1 MAKGYPEI
9 IDRNSP
15 WPDDPR
21 PIIFLLDATSSIER
35 QLLTDWIS
43 AHRPE
48 GVEAII
54 VQLSLGDD
62 RKPLEV
68 TPLLNALSTETDILV
83 APLRV
88 AWTPSAGAVAAGPR
102 LRDLIQGPER
112 RPGPLRSWYTL
123 SRYPERVHL
132 IKGSPDGTTTMSK
145 RFAGKYALDATSNRQ
160 AFAVFIARQAAIVLD
175 ATERK
180 LQGGRYKVPRY
191 IAQSLRSNQVLKDQ
205 LSSIAADRSE
215 PVAEV
220 TEELNEYFKEMI
232 SIPTS
237 FWLDVWIKFC
247 NFCLGLGYERELN
260 YNAADLERVRTIVR
274 EHPAA
279 LLWTHKTYIDGFV
292 IPKLL
297 FDNNFPIPHFFA
309 GANLNIPLLGFL
321 GRRAGGIFIK
331 RSFADNPVYKAALR
345 QYIGY
350 LMEKRFPLT
359 WSFEG
364 TRSRLGK
371 LMPPKYGVLKY
382 VIEGCQSAGSKDV
395 HIIPVTVSYDLI
407 RDAEEYAR
415 EQAGVPKAPES
426 LGWLVGY
433 IRSLARPMGKI
444 YVDFGEPVVLPEPPS
459 PDDRLA
465 LSKIAFQVA
474 VEANRVTP
482 ITYPAVI
489 SMALLG
495 VYPRAQ
501 TETEVAETVADIVTW
516 ARSSALRMSPD
527 FDRQQQ
533 EGMGKLLDLMIGEGI
548 ITRFTGGPTTVYGIE
563 PANVGV
569 ASYYRNTIVH
579 FFVNKAIIELALI
592 AIAEYGDNDLNQP
605 VEALFWS
612 EVLELRD
619 LFKFEFF
626 YPPTET
632 FQAEIASEL
641 DRIDTNWRSELTT
654 GVKGARRLLGMM
666 APHVAHMTLQM
677 YVESYSIASDLLAK
691 LEPTETLEEAEFIDR
706 CMNYGKQAL
715 LQRRVSSEASNLK
728 LLFKNAWDT
737 LASRKLTDHSHP
749 NCMEARLQQAE
760 ALDRLIYRVEI
771 SRASA
776 IASRGRPTIRDGA
789 RSGL

>member
-654 GVKGARRLLGMM
+654 GVKGAQRLLGMM

>member
-309 GANLNIPLLGFL
+309 GANLNIPFLGFL

>member
-1 MAKGYPEI
+1 
-9 IDRNSP
+9 
-15 WPDDPR
+15 
-21 PIIFLLDATSSIER
+21 
-35 QLLTDWIS
+35 
-43 AHRPE
+43 
-48 GVEAII
+48 
-54 VQLSLGDD
+54 
-62 RKPLEV
+62 
-68 TPLLNALSTETDILV
+68 
-83 APLRV
+83 
-88 AWTPSAGAVAAGPR
+88 
-102 LRDLIQGPER
+102 
-112 RPGPLRSWYTL
+112 
-123 SRYPERVHL
+123 
-132 IKGSPDGTTTMSK
+132 
-145 RFAGKYALDATSNRQ
+145 
-160 AFAVFIARQAAIVLD
+160 
-175 ATERK
+175 
-180 LQGGRYKVPRY
+180 
-191 IAQSLRSNQVLKDQ
+191 
-205 LSSIAADRSE
+205 
-215 PVAEV
+215 
-220 TEELNEYFKEMI
+220 
-232 SIPTS
+232 
-237 FWLDVWIKFC
+237 
-247 NFCLGLGYERELN
+247 
-260 YNAADLERVRTIVR
+260 
-274 EHPAA
+274 
-279 LLWTHKTYIDGFV
+279 
-292 IPKLL
+292 
-297 FDNNFPIPHFFA
+297 
-309 GANLNIPLLGFL
+309 
-321 GRRAGGIFIK
+321 
-331 RSFADNPVYKAALR
+331 
-345 QYIGY
+345 
-350 LMEKRFPLT
+350 
-359 WSFEG
+359 
-364 TRSRLGK
+364 

-382 VIEGCQSAGSKDV
+382 VIEGCHSAGSKDV

-563 PANVGV
+563 PVNVGV

-579 FFVNKAIIELALI
+579 FFINKAIIELALI
-592 AIAEYGDNDLNQP
+592 AIAEYGEFESDQQ
-605 VEALFWS
+605 VEDLFWA

-626 YPPTET
+626 YPPTEI
-632 FQAEIASEL
+632 FQVEIAAEL
-641 DRIDTNWRSELTT
+641 DRIDDNWRQELAT
-654 GVKGARRLLGMM
+654 GVKGARRLLAIMT
-666 APHVAHMTLQM
+666 PHVAHMTLQM
-677 YVESYSIASDLLAK
+677 YVESYSIAADLLAN
-691 LEPTETLEEAEFIDR
+691 LEASESIDESDFVDR

-737 LASRKLTDHSHP
+737 LASRKLTDHSRP
-749 NCMEARLQQAE
+749 DWAEARLQQAE

-789 RSGL
+789 RSAL

>member
-1 MAKGYPEI
+1 MAKSYSEI
-9 IDRNSP
+9 VHQASP
-15 WPDDPR
+15 WPEDSR
-21 PIIFLLDATSSIER
+21 PIIFLIDAASGLER
-35 QLLTDWIS
+35 QLLLDWIE
-43 AHRPE
+43 AHRPL
-48 GVEAII
+48 EAQASI
-54 VQLSLGDD
+54 VHLSLGDD

-68 TPLLNALSTETDILV
+68 GPLHDAISFNSDTLV

-88 AWTPSAGAVAAGPR
+88 AWTPGDRAYAAGPR
-102 LRDLIQGPER
+102 LIDLLQGPER
-112 RPGPLRSWYTL
+112 RPGPLRARYTL
-123 SRYPERVHL
+123 KRHPERVHL
-132 IKGSPDGTTTMSK
+132 VRGSPDGTDTMAQ
-145 RFAGKYALDATSNRQ
+145 RFTGKYSMAASENGE
-160 AFAVFIARQAAIVLD
+160 AFAIFIARQAAIVLD

-191 IAQSLRSNQVLKDQ
+191 IAQSLRSNQTLKDE
-205 LSSIAADRSE
+205 LAAIASE
-215 PVAEV
+215 RGEPKAEV
-220 TEELNEYFKEMI
+220 TEEANEYFSEMI

-237 FWLDVWIKFC
+237 FWLDVWIKFS
-247 NFCLGLGYERELN
+247 NFCLGLGYERRLN
-260 YNAADLERVRTIVR
+260 YNSADLERVRNVVR
-274 EHPAA
+274 NHPSA

-292 IPKLL
+292 VPKLL
-297 FDNNFPIPHFFA
+297 FDNNFPVPHFFA
-309 GANLNIPLLGFL
+309 GANLNIPVM
-321 GRRAGGIFIK
+321 GRLVKRAGGVFIK
-331 RSFADNPVYKAALR
+331 RTFADNPVYKAALR
-345 QYIGY
+345 HYIGY

-382 VIEGCQSAGSKDV
+382 VIEGCSSAGSTNI

-415 EQAGVPKAPES
+415 EQSGVPKAPES
-426 LGWLVGY
+426 LSWLVGY

-459 PDDRLA
+459 PEDRLA
-465 LSKIAFQVA
+465 LAKIAFQVA

-489 SMALLG
+489 CMALLG

-501 TETEVAETVADIVTW
+501 TEAEVSATVADIIGW
-516 ARSSALRMSPD
+516 ARQRQLRMSAD
-527 FDRQQQ
+527 FDRQQL
-533 EGMGKLLDLMIGEGI
+533 EGTGKLLDLMIGEGI

-563 PANVGV
+563 SANVAV

-592 AIAEYGDNDLNQP
+592 AVAEHGADGEPSDA
-605 VEALFWS
+605 EALFWS

-626 YPPTET
+626 YPPTEA
-632 FQAEIASEL
+632 FQAEIAAEL
-641 DRIDTNWRSELTT
+641 DRIEPNWGAELGA
-654 GVKGARRLLGMM
+654 GVKGVRRLLLLC

-677 YVESYSIASDLLAK
+677 YVESYSIAADLLANMAP
-691 LEPTETLEEAEFIDR
+691 EETIEATDFVDR

-715 LQRRVSSEASNLK
+715 LQRRISSEASNLK

-737 LASRKLTDHSHP
+737 LSSRNLTDQSLA
-749 NCMEARLQQAE
+749 NYRDARLHQAE
-760 ALDRLIYRVEI
+760 ALDRLIHRVEI

>member
-691 LEPTETLEEAEFIDR
+691 LEPTETLAEAEFIDR

>member
-1 MAKGYPEI
+1 MATAYPEI

-15 WPDDPR
+15 WPDDQR
-21 PIIFLLDATSSIER
+21 PIIFLLDATSGTER

-43 AHRPE
+43 AHKPE
-48 GVEAII
+48 GAEAQII
-54 VQLSLGDD
+54 QLSLGDD

-68 TPLLNALSTETDILV
+68 TPLLNALAQDVDILV

-112 RPGPLRSWYTL
+112 RPGPLRSRYTL
-123 SRYPERVHL
+123 FRHPERVHL
-132 IKGSPDGTTTMSK
+132 IKGSPDGTETMAV
-145 RFAGKYALDATSNRQ
+145 RFAGKYAIEAKGNRE
-160 AFAVFIARQAAIVLD
+160 AFAIFIARQAAIVLD

-191 IAQSLRSNQVLKDQ
+191 IAQSLRSNQILKDQ
-205 LSSIAADRSE
+205 LANIATDRGE
-215 PVAEV
+215 PIGEIK
-220 TEELNEYFKEMI
+220 EELNEYFKEMI

-247 NFCLGLGYERELN
+247 NFCLGLGYERALN
-260 YNAADLERVRTIVR
+260 YNPQDLERVRSIVR
-274 EHPAA
+274 DHPSA

-292 IPKLL
+292 VPKLL

-382 VIEGCQSAGSKDV
+382 VIEGCHSAGSKNV

-501 TETEVAETVADIVTW
+501 TELEVAETVADIVSW
-516 ARSSALRMSPD
+516 ARNSGLRMSPD

-533 EGMGKLLDLMIGEGI
+533 EGMGTLLDLMIGEGI

-579 FFVNKAIIELALI
+579 FFINKAIIELALI
-592 AIAEYGDNDLNQP
+592 AIAEYGDHDLDQQ
-605 VEALFWS
+605 VEALFWA

-632 FQAEIASEL
+632 FQAEISGEL
-641 DRIDTNWRSELTT
+641 DRIDAGWRQELAT
-654 GVKGARRLLGMM
+654 GVKGARRLLAMM
-666 APHVAHMTLQM
+666 TPHVAHMTLQM
-677 YVESYSIASDLLAK
+677 YVESYSIAADLLAN
-691 LEPTETLEEAEFIDR
+691 LDANETVDASDFVDR

-737 LASRKLTDHSHP
+737 LASRKLTDHSRSD
-749 NCMEARLQQAE
+749 CFDARRHQAE

-789 RSGL
+789 RSAL